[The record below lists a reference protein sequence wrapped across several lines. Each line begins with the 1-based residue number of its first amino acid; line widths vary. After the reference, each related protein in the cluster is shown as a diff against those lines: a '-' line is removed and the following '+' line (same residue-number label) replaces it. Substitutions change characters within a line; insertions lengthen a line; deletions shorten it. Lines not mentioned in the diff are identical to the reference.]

1 MDVKCAWWGMVRRLA
16 PRSVITSSKSKFK
29 VELELELDY
38 KLAEYDVGVEL
49 IRASLANLDRRG
61 IM

>member
-1 MDVKCAWWGMVRRLA
+1 MNFFSPIV
-16 PRSVITSSKSKFK
+16 SKSKFK
-29 VELELELDY
+29 VELEFELDY